1 MSYNSPNATYLSM
14 KSMIKLLLCFLF
26 LMFGATL
33 FADIAMDVRDAGTPE
48 KTAEVL
54 AKLETTIDSAS
65 KWDKVK
71 FSGMKMVYY
80 FRSTE
85 NATYAAGRQI
95 YLDSIKKLGVEKEGL
110 ESSFLFGPVHPWWH
124 ATKNVAVVEEA
135 IAYAKTIEL
144 SGSQKTELGRILAF
158 GMNRKAEAIPYFE
171 QAGSL
176 GYNDLIRVHLEM
188 GNTDKAVE
196 VYYTGLDAGDM
207 DPLTAA
213 NNFQK
218 VWSAQVKTFKTEEAR
233 TAAKFRLQKLVD
245 QYTGKMYEDTKVT
258 PDKSPWRKA
267 LTLWAASSK

>member
-33 FADIAMDVRDAGTPE
+33 FADIAMDARDAGTPE

-54 AKLETTIDSAS
+54 AKFEATIDSAS

-110 ESSFLFGPVHPWWH
+110 ESSFLFGPVHPWWN

>member
-1 MSYNSPNATYLSM
+1 
-14 KSMIKLLLCFLF
+14 MIKLLLCFLF

-33 FADIAMDVRDAGTPE
+33 FADIAMDARDAGTPE

-54 AKLETTIDSAS
+54 AKFEATIDSAS

>member
-267 LTLWAASSK
+267 LTLWAACSK